1 MVLQVFAN
9 LLRNGAQAVESG
21 GRVGVRA
28 SLAEGG
34 IQVECWDSGPGVPE
48 TLRDSIWNPWVTTKE
63 GGSGLGLA
71 ITQRLVSS
79 LGWRISL
86 ERKEERT
93 CFCIHVP
100 ERVLLTPSVAPNSA
114 AASA

>member
-9 LLRNGAQAVESG
+9 LLRNGAQAADPG
-21 GRVGVRA
+21 GRLGVSA
-28 SLAEGG
+28 SLADGG
-34 IQVECWDSGPGVPE
+34 IQLNCWDSGPGVPE
-48 TLRDSIWNPWVTTKE
+48 PLRDSIWNPWVTTKE

-86 ERKEERT
+86 ERTEERT

-100 ERVLLTPSVAPNSA
+100 ERARLTSPALNST